1 MKSGVIIHD
10 VSTPVVLN
18 KDEPFSKILMELII
32 SRGNNESKIKSERSI
47 AGWGKRLTDTI
58 KDGKV
63 FTKKLPRWLSAD
75 ENGYVLINEQV
86 DLIKRIFFEYT
97 NGLTSPMI
105 ARRLNEEGIK
115 STGTSL
121 WRPSTITK
129 LIKDERLRGNLKRN
143 SDGTLIPN
151 IFPPIIND
159 ELFEIANK
167 YLTLTPL
174 EQKDGLGKTT
184 PIEKYIIF

>member
-1 MKSGVIIHD
+1 VKSGVIIRD

-18 KDEPFSKILMELII
+18 KDETFSKTLIKLII

-63 FTKKLPRWLSAD
+63 FTKKLPRCLSAD
-75 ENGYVLINEQV
+75 ENGYVLIKEQV
-86 DLIKRIFFEYT
+86 DFIKRIFSEYT

-115 STGTSL
+115 STGTTL

-151 IFPPIIND
+151 IFPPIIDD
-159 ELFEIANK
+159 EIFEIANK
-167 YLTLTPL
+167 ILDVNSAGTKGRLR
-174 EQKDGLGKTT
+174 ENNANREVHN
-184 PIEKYIIF
+184 I

>member
-1 MKSGVIIHD
+1 MKSGVIIRD

-18 KDEPFSKILMELII
+18 KDETFSKTLIKLII

-63 FTKKLPRWLSAD
+63 FTKKLPRCLSAD
-75 ENGYVLINEQV
+75 ENGYVLIKEQV
-86 DLIKRIFFEYT
+86 DFIKRIFSEYT

-115 STGTSL
+115 STGTTL

-151 IFPPIIND
+151 IFPPIIDD
-159 ELFEIANK
+159 EIFEIANK
-167 YLTLTPL
+167 ILDVNSAGTKGRLR
-174 EQKDGLGKTT
+174 ENNANREVHN
-184 PIEKYIIF
+184 I